1 MGGSDDVITFKD
13 AKARGLNYYFEGTPC
28 KKGHVSKRYFNGNK
42 RGACYECTRQ
52 NAKDRQQRIYADS
65 GWHEKEKE
73 RTRKKAV
80 RLRKINGDK
89 INARTRQKYAED
101 AEYREMVLKR
111 NAEFIKRTEYYKSET
126 RRKWFEENPEK
137 LKKYGA
143 NWRKNNPGTAAYLGY
158 IGRRKRR
165 QAMPDCITD
174 DQKKQIQK
182 LYAKVY
188 RLNKKAGKNKPGQ
201 CAYHVDHI
209 VPITHDEFSGLHVP
223 WNLQVITAE
232 ENLRKSNKWE
242 TV

>member
-1 MGGSDDVITFKD
+1 MMEVITFKD

-28 KKGHVSKRYFNGNK
+28 KKGHVSKRYFNGNY
-42 RGACYECTRQ
+42 RGACYECTAQ
-52 NAKDRQQRIYADS
+52 NAKDRQQRIYADPD
-65 GWHEKEKE
+65 WHKKEKE
-73 RTRKKAV
+73 RTRKKEAA
-80 RLRKINGDK
+80 RRKINGDK
-89 INARTRQKYAED
+89 INARTRQRYAED
-101 AEYREMVLKR
+101 AEYRERVLR
-111 NAEFIKRTEYYKSET
+111 HNAKFIKRTEYYNSET
-126 RRKWFEENPEK
+126 RKKWSKKNVAKHREYEK
-137 LKKYGA
+137 R
-143 NWRKNNPGTAAYLGY
+143 WRERHPGTAAYLGY
-158 IGRRKRR
+158 IGRRRRR
-165 QAMPDCITD
+165 QAMPDCITEN
-174 DQKKQIQK
+174 QKKQIQK